1 MSAIEDLQQQKINEA
16 AHQFVEAFTESY
28 GANIDFVAAQKTN
41 AELTRRFFETVIDE
55 LRERASPRWE
65 MPREEL
71 VSHQERQV
79 EAAQAFSQE
88 SARTYTDFLDSLFF
102 YWRST
107 RKDTQEQNSEALH

>member
-1 MSAIEDLQQQKINEA
+1 VSAMEDLQQQKINEA
-16 AHQFVEAFTESY
+16 AHQFVEALTDSY

-41 AELTRRFFETVIDE
+41 AELTRRFFETVIND
-55 LRERASPRWE
+55 LRERASPRWG

-79 EAAQAFSQE
+79 EAARAFSQE

-102 YWRST
+102 YWRIT
-107 RKDTQEQNSEALH
+107 R